1 MHRSASSFAVLLLL
15 PMTLQLVACYVPPQ
29 TVQVTRIDE
38 EQPTDLSGRW
48 NDTDAKIVA
57 ASLIRQALDHPWSV
71 QALNELGRKP
81 VLIVQTVRNRS
92 FEHIDTSSFIQELQR
107 ELINSGRVSFVASA
121 SEREAL
127 RNERRDQDLH
137 ATDDTRKNMGNEI
150 GADYAMGGEI
160 NASLDRVGG
169 TSVMTYQVTVKI
181 THIETNQIVW
191 TGTKKLKKQIQRAES
206 TW

>member
-1 MHRSASSFAVLLLL
+1 MHRSASLPALLSLSL
-15 PMTLQLVACYVPPQ
+15 MLQFGACYVPPQ

-48 NDTDAKIVA
+48 NDTDAKLIA
-57 ASLIRQALDHPWSV
+57 TDLIRQALEHPWSL

-81 VLIVQTVRNRS
+81 VLILQTVRNRS
-92 FEHIDTSSFIQELQR
+92 FEHIDTSSFMQELQR

-121 SEREAL
+121 SERESL

-137 ATDDTRKNMGNEI
+137 ATDETRKNMGNEI

-160 NASLDRVGG
+160 NASLDRIGG

-181 THIETNQIVW
+181 THIETNQIIW